1 MNDSVFFQDPDIL
14 PVLQKF
20 LFNMSVRLDAD
31 CFDISHVIYI
41 WILMRGKVKLMLQ
54 LAKIIYFISSIVIFD
69 YISKPNVL
77 IFN

>member
-1 MNDSVFFQDPDIL
+1 MSHIQYLDELIKEYLLFRGFPGTLKAFDNDLKNDKDKGFRDPDIL

-41 WILMRGKVKLMLQ
+41 
-54 LAKIIYFISSIVIFD
+54 
-69 YISKPNVL
+69 
-77 IFN
+77 